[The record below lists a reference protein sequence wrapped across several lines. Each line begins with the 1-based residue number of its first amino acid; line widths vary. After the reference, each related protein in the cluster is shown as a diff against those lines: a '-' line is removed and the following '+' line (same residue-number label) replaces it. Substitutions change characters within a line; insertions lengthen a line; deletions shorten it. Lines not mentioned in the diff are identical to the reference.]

1 MGRGKIYRLGE
12 RIMEP
17 KEITLKE
24 YNAIV
29 YDYNENGGDIT
40 YLLSEFDNKLIKMSE
55 KKLNQFTES
64 LKLHLEAFNERE
76 NDMALKNHFHTDRYD
91 LSMTERIV
99 GKIHE
104 FKILELLN
112 NRGNNVYTIVIERKS

>member
-1 MGRGKIYRLGE
+1 
-12 RIMEP
+12 MEI

-24 YNAIV
+24 YNGIV
-29 YDYNENGGDIT
+29 YDYNNNGGDIT
-40 YLLSEFDNKLIKMSE
+40 HLLSELDNKLIKMSE

-64 LKLHLEAFNERE
+64 LKLHLKAFNERE
-76 NDMALKNHFHTDRYD
+76 NDMILKNHFHTDHYD

-112 NRGNNVYTIVIERKS
+112 NKGNKIYTIIIERIGKNG

>member
-1 MGRGKIYRLGE
+1 
-12 RIMEP
+12 MEP
-17 KEITLKE
+17 IEITLKE
-24 YNAIV
+24 YNELV

-40 YLLSEFDNKLIKMSE
+40 YLLSELDNKLIKMPE

-64 LKLHLEAFNERE
+64 LKLHLEAFNKRE
-76 NDMALKNHFHTDRYD
+76 NDMALKNHFHTDHYD

-104 FKILELLN
+104 FKVLELLN
-112 NRGNNVYTIVIERKS
+112 SKAHNVYTITITRKD

>member
-1 MGRGKIYRLGE
+1 
-12 RIMEP
+12 MEP
-17 KEITLKE
+17 IEITLKE
-24 YNAIV
+24 YNGLV

-40 YLLSEFDNKLIKMSE
+40 YLLSELDGKLIKMPE

-64 LKLHLEAFNERE
+64 LKLHLKAFNERE
-76 NDMALKNHFHTDRYD
+76 NDLALKNHFHTDHYN

-112 NRGNNVYTIVIERKS
+112 NKAHNVYTITITRKD

>member
-1 MGRGKIYRLGE
+1 
-12 RIMEP
+12 MEL

-24 YNAIV
+24 YNDIV

-40 YLLSEFDNKLIKMSE
+40 YLLSELDNKLIKMPE

-64 LKLHLEAFNERE
+64 LKLHLGAFNERE
-76 NDMALKNHFHTDRYD
+76 NDMALKNHFHTDHYD

-99 GKIHE
+99 GTIHE
-104 FKILELLN
+104 FKVLELLN
-112 NRGNNVYTIVIERKS
+112 NRANKVYTITIERKS

>member
-1 MGRGKIYRLGE
+1 
-12 RIMEP
+12 MEP
-17 KEITLKE
+17 TEITITE
-24 YNAIV
+24 YNDIV
-29 YDYNENGGDIT
+29 LDYNENGGDIT
-40 YLLSEFDNKLIKMSE
+40 YLLSELDNKLIKMSE

-76 NDMALKNHFHTDRYD
+76 NDMALKNHFHTDHYD

-104 FKILELLN
+104 FKVLELLN
-112 NRGNNVYTIVIERKS
+112 NKAHNVYTITITRKN

>member
-1 MGRGKIYRLGE
+1 
-12 RIMEP
+12 MEP
-17 KEITLKE
+17 TEITLKE

-29 YDYNENGGDIT
+29 YDYKENGGDIT
-40 YLLSEFDNKLIKMSE
+40 YLLSELDNKLIKMSE
-55 KKLNQFTES
+55 KKLKQFTES

-76 NDMALKNHFHTDRYD
+76 NDMALNNHFHTDHYD

-112 NRGNNVYTIVIERKS
+112 NKGNKIYTIIIERISKNG

>member
-1 MGRGKIYRLGE
+1 
-12 RIMEP
+12 MEP
-17 KEITLKE
+17 TEITLKQ
-24 YNAIV
+24 YNDIV

-40 YLLSEFDNKLIKMSE
+40 YLLSELDNKLIKMSE

-76 NDMALKNHFHTDRYD
+76 NDMTLKNHFHTDHYD

-112 NRGNNVYTIVIERKS
+112 NRANKVYTITIERKL

>member
-1 MGRGKIYRLGE
+1 
-12 RIMEP
+12 MEP

-24 YNAIV
+24 YDAIV

-40 YLLSEFDNKLIKMSE
+40 YLLSELDNKLIKMSE

-76 NDMALKNHFHTDRYD
+76 NDMTLKNHFHTDHYD

-112 NRGNNVYTIVIERKS
+112 NRAHNVYTITIERISKNG